1 MSKNEMELSIVIPVF
16 NDQEVLDELNK
27 RLKDALKSITEF
39 YEVIF
44 VDDGSTDN
52 SFRDLKQLQSLDSR
66 IKILKF
72 TRNFGQQNS
81 IAAGLAYA
89 LGNYVVLMDSDLQ
102 DRPEDICQLIN
113 RMEEADTDMAIAR
126 WITRKDSFLKKSA
139 SKLFF
144 FVSRYTTGIKYESG
158 LGVFRVIRRDI
169 LDQIIGIPEN
179 TGTIL
184 SLMFWSGIDYSVVD
198 LERDKRFAGSSGY
211 NLTKML
217 RLTAD
222 RVFSYSLF
230 PIRLA
235 TRMGLLL
242 ALLAFSYAVF
252 LVGKF
257 VFLGNI
263 APGWTST
270 IVVIVLLFGI
280 NFLFLGIIGEY
291 LGRIYVES
299 KGRPKYVIS
308 RIIDD
313 SEREHDGRSL

>member
-313 SEREHDGRSL
+313 SEREHGGRSL